1 MILYKEI
8 WRTLD
13 PPLASSRSQ
22 VRESADVTKLKYR
35 ANLCQN
41 VLGKYN
47 YHYLNHLL
55 LINIYK
61 RQILLIS
68 TTLMGGAKKLRRSAR
83 NLNMNIEALCA
94 APPAALTLSPSRI
107 PLSCP
112 VAPQAA
118 RS

>member
-22 VRESADVTKLKYR
+22 VRESADVTKYR

-68 TTLMGGAKKLRRSAR
+68 TTLTTSVARQRSSDW
-83 NLNMNIEALCA
+83 
-94 APPAALTLSPSRI
+94 PKF
-107 PLSCP
+107 
-112 VAPQAA
+112 V
-118 RS
+118 

>member
-22 VRESADVTKLKYR
+22 VRESADVTKYR

-47 YHYLNHLL
+47 YHYLNQGVLYQYGRETENRTNFSYR
-55 LINIYK
+55 LIT
-61 RQILLIS
+61 S
-68 TTLMGGAKKLRRSAR
+68 T
-83 NLNMNIEALCA
+83 
-94 APPAALTLSPSRI
+94 
-107 PLSCP
+107 
-112 VAPQAA
+112 
-118 RS
+118 